1 MEASRNNPWH
11 GKSADE
17 DRKEAAEWLQK
28 TEQLE
33 IQYHE
38 ELAAAGND
46 EQKKIEVVRRIADQV
61 GMPPRLAVGVM
72 NRPIVSMI
80 NHYYMNVKA
89 ADPTPSQP
97 SISLWTCKMCGTD
110 NDGVFCKT
118 CGAKRP

>member
-1 MEASRNNPWH
+1 MEALHNTWH
-11 GKSADE
+11 VKSADE
-17 DRKEAAEWLQK
+17 DMKEATEWLQK

-33 IQYHE
+33 KQYQD

-46 EQKKIEVVRRIADQV
+46 EQKKVEVVRRIADQV

-80 NHYYMNVKA
+80 NHYYMHVKET
-89 ADPTPSQP
+89 DPTPSQ
-97 SISLWTCKMCGTD
+97 SSVSLWICKMCGTD
-110 NDGVFCKT
+110 NDGVFCKA